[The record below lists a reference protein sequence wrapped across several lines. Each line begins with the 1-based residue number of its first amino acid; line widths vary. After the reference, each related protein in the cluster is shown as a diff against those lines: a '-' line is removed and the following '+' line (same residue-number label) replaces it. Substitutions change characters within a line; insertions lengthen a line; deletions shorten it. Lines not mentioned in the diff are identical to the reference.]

1 MRVKILLFALLKD
14 LAHTNRFEVTFTD
27 APVTIAQVR
36 QAVAQAH
43 PQLEKQMQIA
53 IAACNQE
60 FANPT
65 DLVKD
70 GDEVAFF
77 PPVSGGNLHKPLF
90 TRITTD
96 PVNHDELIRFVTT
109 PATGAVVTFSGV
121 VRGTTTRQEGTLQTD
136 HLEYEAYHEMAEA
149 KMKQVAQEIWERW
162 ESVQGVA
169 IVQRIG
175 KLEVGENTVVIACST
190 GHRGDGGF
198 EAARYGIDRLKEI
211 VPVWKKEVQG
221 ERSNWVIGDYTPT
234 ASDNHP

>member
-1 MRVKILLFALLKD
+1 MKVKILLFALLKD
-14 LAHTNRFEVTFTD
+14 LAQTNRFEVSFPQTT
-27 APVTIAQVR
+27 VTIAEVR
-36 QAVAQAH
+36 QAVSQMY
-43 PQLEKQMQIA
+43 PQLEKQMGIA

-60 FANPT
+60 FANPA
-65 DLVKD
+65 DPVQD

-77 PPVSGGNLHKPLF
+77 PPVSGGNLAKPLF
-90 TRITTD
+90 TRITND

-136 HLEYEAYHEMAEA
+136 HLEYDAYQAMAEA
-149 KMKQVAQEIWERW
+149 KMKQVAEEIWERW
-162 ESVQGVA
+162 SSVQGVA

-221 ERSNWVIGDYTPT
+221 DQSNWVIGNYTPT
-234 ASDNHP
+234 ASDNRS